1 MEGLLASPLLLIAAM
16 FAVMYFFIIRP
27 QATREKTRKAMI
39 DALAKGDDVVTIGGL
54 HGRVA
59 KLSETTVTL
68 DVAGAKMT
76 FDKAAVAQRRS
87 DTPPAV

>member
-1 MEGLLASPLLLIAAM
+1 MLIAAM

-39 DALAKGDDVVTIGGL
+39 EALAKGDKVVTIGGL
-54 HGRVA
+54 HGTVS
-59 KLSETTVTL
+59 KLEDLTVTL

-76 FDKAAVAQRRS
+76 FDRAAIAQHRS
-87 DTPPAV
+87 ATPPAA